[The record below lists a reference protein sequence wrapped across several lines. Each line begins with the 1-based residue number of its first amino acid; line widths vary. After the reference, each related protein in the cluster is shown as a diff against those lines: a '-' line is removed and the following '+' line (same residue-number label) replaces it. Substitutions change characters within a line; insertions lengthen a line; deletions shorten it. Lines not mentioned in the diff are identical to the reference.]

1 MHLKIHGMEMLFKFL
16 FQQIVVFLGILSVRF
31 QVVQLQHMEQ
41 LAVQETLIH
50 LHMVHH
56 KTQTII
62 HQTTR
67 HRYSTGELIQ
77 LT

>member
-16 FQQIVVFLGILSVRF
+16 LQQIVVSLGILSVRC
-31 QVVQLQHMEQ
+31 QVVQLQHMVQ
-41 LAVQETLIH
+41 LVVQETSIL
-50 LHMVHH
+50 L
-56 KTQTII
+56 QLEELQII
-62 HQTTR
+62 THQTTR